1 MSADFLEIG
10 VEISKG
16 VDVCMYF
23 LAFSAER
30 AWKQG
35 HFISNE
41 QTSGPLV
48 SKYHFPVEGIRSPSG
63 NC

>member
-1 MSADFLEIG
+1 MSAGFLEIG
-10 VEISKG
+10 VELSKG
-16 VDVCMYF
+16 VGVCIYF

-35 HFISNE
+35 YFISNE

-48 SKYHFPVEGIRSPSG
+48 SKIPFSS
-63 NC
+63 

>member
-1 MSADFLEIG
+1 MSTGFLEIG

-16 VDVCMYF
+16 VGVGIYF

-30 AWKQG
+30 AWEQG
-35 HFISNE
+35 YFISNE

-48 SKYHFPVEGIRSPSG
+48 SRYHFPVERIRSPSR